1 MPPTMCA
8 SLPTLDLL
16 KIQDDSRL
24 RSIEL
29 QSIVFTAWGF
39 PVLLFYRNPPLR
51 VPTEERN
58 RIRGFHQIRGSGF
71 ALSRFGGFEARRIR
85 AFATGLTM
93 VCVCL
98 LGVEACGRI
107 IAVLGD

>member
-29 QSIVFTAWGF
+29 QSIVFATWDF
-39 PVLLFYRNPPLR
+39 PVLLFYGNPPLW
-51 VPTEERN
+51 VPTEARN
-58 RIRGFHQIRGSGF
+58 RIRGFLQIRRGGF
-71 ALSRFGGFEARRIR
+71 ALSRFGGIDARRIR

-93 VCVCL
+93 VCVGS
-98 LGVEACGRI
+98 LGIEARGRI
-107 IAVLGD
+107 IAVSGD